1 MKYHKIQTVFKR
13 EPQKPCRIIEGDWT
27 QPEFDMLKD
36 IQWEWTEKIDGTNIR
51 VVWEGKD
58 VTFEGRTDDSQIPIF
73 LYTKLA
79 ETFPSVKMKK
89 LYPDSIMTLF
99 GEGYGNKIQKAGKDY
114 IEDGCSFILF
124 DVYCG
129 GVWLDRKD
137 VEDIADKLGIKA
149 VQVVGRGTLNE
160 AIEYV
165 RTGFES
171 KEGKLKAEGLV
182 LRPPVELLDKQ
193 GHRIITKIKHV
204 DFN

>member
-1 MKYHKIQTVFKR
+1 
-13 EPQKPCRIIEGDWT
+13 
-27 QPEFDMLKD
+27 
-36 IQWEWTEKIDGTNIR
+36 
-51 VVWEGKD
+51 
-58 VTFEGRTDDSQIPIF
+58 
-73 LYTKLA
+73 
-79 ETFPSVKMKK
+79 
-89 LYPDSIMTLF
+89 
-99 GEGYGNKIQKAGKDY
+99 
-114 IEDGCSFILF
+114 
-124 DVYCG
+124 
-129 GVWLDRKD
+129 
-137 VEDIADKLGIKA
+137 LGIKA